1 MSFKLILRKEEDS
14 NNRRLLSFLG
24 KEALR
29 MNPLHAN
36 TKDDENDCQ
45 RMSL

>member
-1 MSFKLILRKEEDS
+1 MSFKLILRKEGDS

-24 KEALR
+24 KKALR
-29 MNPLHAN
+29 MNPLQAD